1 LRENLKERTQVM
13 AARFPEPAVKTVEE
27 IAREE
32 SVDRSTIMARALE
45 QYIKQWKLEKALKL
59 YQKGKV
65 TMWKAASIAGLSLWE
80 MMDVVK
86 ERKIPLQYTYED
98 FKEDFEAALKEE

>member
-1 LRENLKERTQVM
+1 LRENLKERTQVI
-13 AARFPEPAVKTVEE
+13 AARFPESAVKMVEE

-32 SVDRSTIMARALE
+32 SVDRSTIVARALE
-45 QYIKQWKLEKALKL
+45 RYVKQWKLEKALKL
-59 YQKGKV
+59 YQEGRV

-80 MMDVVK
+80 MMDVIK

>member
-1 LRENLKERTQVM
+1 M
-13 AARFPEPAVKTVEE
+13 AARFPESAVKTVEE
-27 IAREE
+27 IAKEE